1 MYMKRGFKFLA
12 FVLPALMAC
21 EMLGDGPESK
31 KGELRV
37 AFGALP
43 SEETRAAME
52 MPDTNDFLLY
62 VVDSKGEVV
71 YDGTYLNAPES
82 VVVKEGTYTVRVLSR
97 EFSKPAFSSPQYG
110 DEQQVVVAADEVSSV
125 KLICSQMNSGVR
137 LKTSENFLV
146 AYPDAALV
154 LKSDQGSLIYSYS
167 EQRIAYFLSG
177 NVSLVMSQ
185 GGVDNTLLTRWLGP
199 GEVLSLGV
207 GVSLKQDPE
216 SGLKRD
222 DISISVDTS
231 RVWIEENFV
240 IGEDDGGGESASK
253 AISIS
258 QAMSSAGMNDV
269 WVRGYI
275 VGGDLT
281 TASGSF
287 TGPFTSNSNL
297 ILGPK
302 PTTTNRSSCLAVQ
315 LPSGKVRDNLNLV
328 DHPELLG
335 RKVCLKADIVNSY
348 FGLVGLKNVSDYEL
362 E

>member
-1 MYMKRGFKFLA
+1 MKRGFKFLGLL
-12 FVLPALMAC
+12 LPALIAC
-21 EMLGDGPESK
+21 DMLGDGPEGK

-62 VVDSKGEVV
+62 VADSKGGVIYE
-71 YDGTYLNAPES
+71 GSYLNAPES
-82 VVVKEGTYTVRVLSR
+82 VVVKEGSYTIRALSR
-97 EFSKPAFSSPQYG
+97 EFSKPAFSCPQYG
-110 DEQQVVVAADEVSSV
+110 DEQHVVVTADDTVSV
-125 KLICSQMNSGVR
+125 KLICSQVNSGVR
-137 LKTSENFLV
+137 LKTSPDFLT

-154 LKSDQGSLIYSYS
+154 LRSDQGSLVYSYS

-177 NVSLVMSQ
+177 NVSLVMTQ

-207 GVSLKQDPE
+207 GVSQKQDTE

-222 DISISVDTS
+222 DISISIDTS

-240 IGEDDGGGESASK
+240 IGEDDGGGESAAKS
-253 AISIS
+253 ISVS
-258 QAMSSAGMNDV
+258 QAMASVGLEDV

-287 TGPFTSNSNL
+287 SGPFTSSSNL

-302 PTTTNRSSCLAVQ
+302 PTTTNRASCLAVQ
-315 LPSGKVRDNLNLV
+315 LSTGKVREDLNLV

-335 RKVCLKADIVNSY
+335 RKVCLKADIVGSY
-348 FGLVGLKNVSDYEL
+348 FGLVGLKNVSEYVLD
-362 E
+362 

>member
-1 MYMKRGFKFLA
+1 MKRGLKFLG
-12 FVLPALMAC
+12 FLLPALLAC
-21 EMLGDGPESK
+21 EMLGDGPEGK

-37 AFGALP
+37 AFGNLP

-62 VVDSKGEVV
+62 VADSKGEVI
-71 YDGTYLNAPES
+71 YEGSYLNAPES
-82 VVVKEGTYTVRVLSR
+82 LVVKEGSYTVRALSR

-110 DEQQVVVAADEVSSV
+110 DEQEVTVTADETVSV
-125 KLICSQMNSGVR
+125 KLICSQVNSGVR
-137 LKTSENFLV
+137 LKTSSDFLT

-154 LKSDQGSLIYSYS
+154 LRSDKGSLIYSYS
-167 EQRIAYFLSG
+167 EQRIAYFLPG
-177 NVSLVMSQ
+177 NVSLVMTQS
-185 GGVDNTLLTRWLGP
+185 GVDNVLLTRWLGS
-199 GEVLSLGV
+199 GEILSLGV
-207 GVSLKQDPE
+207 GVSQKQDSE

-222 DISISVDTS
+222 DISISIDTS

-240 IGEDDGGGESASK
+240 IGEDDGGGESAAK
-253 AISIS
+253 AISVS
-258 QAMSSAGMNDV
+258 QAMSSAGVNDV

-287 TGPFTSNSNL
+287 TAPFTSNSNL

-315 LPSGKVRDNLNLV
+315 LPTGKVRDNLNLV

-335 RKVCLKADIVNSY
+335 QKVCLKADVVASY

-362 E
+362 D